1 MKRFI
6 ISEEE
11 KRQILHQHNNKGY
24 TVSENLDEYNFNND
38 DDDDDSVIDQKS
50 GRLIPYEKEE
60 EETYDEVDSGLP
72 ENPKYEKSLSHSSDI
87 ENDEEIMYE
96 VEIEEDDKIIYEL
109 EIDEDDADAPFEKG
123 PRGMRA
129 ARTRADFDPTS
140 REIEMTGVFGKHG
153 EDVPPTTIRYM
164 RKNPGTIIKR
174 MADMYGVDKIKSW
187 LGED

>member
-1 MKRFI
+1 MKKLI

-11 KRQILHQHNNKGY
+11 KKQILQKHANKGL
-24 TVSENLDEYNFNND
+24 TLSEKISDLSNEELDETMDYTEM
-38 DDDDDSVIDQKS
+38 DQ
-50 GRLIPYEKEE
+50 EM
-60 EETYDEVDSGLP
+60 
-72 ENPKYEKSLSHSSDI
+72 ENPMYEKSLTD
-87 ENDEEIMYE
+87 ELDEEP
-96 VEIEEDDKIIYEL
+96 IYEL

-129 ARTRADFDPTS
+129 ARTRADFDPTA
-140 REIEMTGVFGKHG
+140 REIEMSGVFGKHA

-174 MADMYGVDKIKSW
+174 LADMYGVDKIKNW